1 MLIFRL
7 LIYMYSVQHS
17 LNYMQLLI
25 FMQLNTTQHWL
36 VQVFPKFKGL
46 KYDLDFDDIWVR
58 YWLDMLL
65 DTSNTLF
72 IFNSYHLLSI
82 RCQQSFR
89 LLYDSYSYDILDEFY
104 LDTVLAKV
112 KMGGKIFV
120 QRLRSKPWTYKS
132 KLFLSVFLS
141 VFLFFILYPI
151 FQASN
156 WLRPWFL
163 GVFLAYR
170 LIRTLNP
177 AN

>member
-1 MLIFRL
+1 MLIFWL

-25 FMQLNTTQHWL
+25 FMQLNTTQPWL

-46 KYDLDFDDIWVR
+46 KYGLYFDDIWVR

-72 IFNSYHLLSI
+72 IFNSYHLLSL

-156 WLRPWFL
+156 WLRP
-163 GVFLAYR
+163 
-170 LIRTLNP
+170 
-177 AN
+177 